1 MQKESHELNEKYT
14 RDNGFINEE
23 KKLLLKQIT
32 DLN

>member
-1 MQKESHELNEKYT
+1 MQKESHELSEKFT
-14 RDNGFINEE
+14 RDNSFINEE